1 MNYCQANI
9 QMLRDTIT
17 LKQITIKKTISRAV
31 ETVEN
36 TRNQYINVADIKN
49 IEIETKKCSTNGS
62 THQTNNMT
70 ITLEI

>member
-1 MNYCQANI
+1 MNYCQANT
-9 QMLRDTIT
+9 QMLKDTHT
-17 LKQITIKKTISRAV
+17 QTNNNKKTISRAV

-36 TRNQYINVADIKN
+36 TRTQYINVADIKN